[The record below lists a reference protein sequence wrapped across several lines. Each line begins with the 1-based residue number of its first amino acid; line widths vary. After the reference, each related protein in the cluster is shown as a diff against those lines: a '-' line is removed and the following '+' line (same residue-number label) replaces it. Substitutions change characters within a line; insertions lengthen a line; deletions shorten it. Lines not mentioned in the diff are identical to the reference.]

1 MPWSVEDLE
10 ITPDDLVAVR
20 LSDGWYE
27 IDMLGYLCIQ
37 GRSARVWDLTR
48 VETVPTLSVG
58 ARFEDW
64 RMGDGE
70 S

>member
-37 GRSARVWDLTR
+37 GRSAQVWDLH
-48 VETVPTLSVG
+48 VCGVGPNTLGRG
-58 ARFEDW
+58 ALR
-64 RMGDGE
+64 GLADG
-70 S
+70 